1 MQGIAENLGAI
12 DSEGVCPTLYLGGIV
27 IGNPKAQHR
36 HTAKNNT
43 YDSD

>member
-12 DSEGVCPTLYLGGIV
+12 DPEGVCPTLYLGGIV
-27 IGNPKAQHR
+27 VGNPKAQHR

-43 YDSD
+43 YDGD

>member
-27 IGNPKAQHR
+27 VGNPKAQHR

-43 YDSD
+43 YDGD